1 MNLENNNNNE
11 FISLERKEN
20 SSQINLDKQ
29 KISGDDIK
37 NFVNNSENVVDF
49 SEFDDEIPKTKIRN
63 PWFVAF
69 WVVLGILGIIAYS
82 MLMLNI
88 FNTGGSSIK
97 IADSDNN
104 RAVLMT
110 VEGNDK
116 LYTSAGIYKENIES
130 VVAIQTEIVTTNM
143 FGQRVSGAAAG
154 SGFVIS
160 EDGYILTNAHV
171 VDGATS
177 IKVTFENGEEY
188 KATVAGKE
196 TENDVAVLKI
206 DGNKTFNAVTLG
218 NSDKMVVG
226 EDVIAIGNPLGEL
239 TFSLT
244 KGVVS
249 ALDREIMVDS
259 LTSIN
264 MFQVDCAVNEGNSGG
279 PIFNM
284 YGEVVGIVS
293 AKYASETI
301 EGLGFCIPINDVANI
316 VTDLIEH
323 GEVKNK
329 AYMGITVSDVTDT
342 MVKQYSMVKGAYVS
356 SVEKESCADKAGLKI
371 GDIIVE
377 LDGKKVTSVSELMS
391 AKRGFKSGESAKLK
405 VWRSGDYVELKIT
418 FDEYDAEE
426 IAELEKKMNE
436 ELAESTPKVPSNNF
450 GDITDEEMLEEFF
463 RYYFNR

>member
-1 MNLENNNNNE
+1 MNLENNNNE

-20 SSQINLDKQ
+20 SSQINLEKQ
-29 KISGDDIK
+29 KILGEDIK

-49 SEFDDEIPKTKIRN
+49 SEFDNEVPKTKIRN

-69 WVVLGILGIIAYS
+69 WVVLGVLGIIAYS

-88 FNTGGSSIK
+88 FNTGDSSIK

-188 KATVAGKE
+188 EATVAGKE

-206 DGNKTFNAVTLG
+206 DGNKTFKAVTLG

-377 LDGKKVTSVSELMS
+377 LEGKKVTSVSELMS

-463 RYYFNR
+463 RYYFSR

>member
-1 MNLENNNNNE
+1 MNLENNNNE

-29 KISGDDIK
+29 KISGEDIK

-49 SEFDDEIPKTKIRN
+49 SEFDDEVPKTKIRN

-69 WVVLGILGIIAYS
+69 WVVLGVLGIIAYS

-88 FNTGGSSIK
+88 FNTGDSSIK

-188 KATVAGKE
+188 EATVAGKE

-206 DGNKTFNAVTLG
+206 DGNKTFKAVTLG

-463 RYYFNR
+463 RYYFSR

>member
-1 MNLENNNNNE
+1 MNLENNNNE

-29 KISGDDIK
+29 KISGEDIK

-104 RAVLMT
+104 RTVLMT

-436 ELAESTPKVPSNNF
+436 ELVESTPKVPSNNF

-463 RYYFNR
+463 RYYFSR

>member
-1 MNLENNNNNE
+1 MNLENNNNE

-29 KISGDDIK
+29 KISGEDIK

-463 RYYFNR
+463 RYYFSR